1 MWQKRRELGGPFPCW
16 AKEWHKTI
24 DSSIHSFSEDQLVA
38 ASQPTQSSSVCKT
51 LTLTRITCVTGAAL
65 HSKVTLTL
73 CTTWLFSMFYLAPLR
88 IKINSRNLSHGESRV
103 RLLLVATKW
112 ERCFL
117 QLGGGGIFLFLQT
130 SSSQMCLALC
140 QEQESGLGL
149 THEEEH
155 ITSSQVV
162 S

>member
-1 MWQKRRELGGPFPCW
+1 MARFP
-16 AKEWHKTI
+16 AEPKNDTKTI
-24 DSSIHSFSEDQLVA
+24 NSSIHGFSEDQLVA
-38 ASQPTQSSSVCKT
+38 ASKPTQSSSVCKT

-65 HSKVTLTL
+65 HSKVALTL
-73 CTTWLFSMFYLAPLR
+73 CTTWLFSMLYLAPLR
-88 IKINSRNLSHGESRV
+88 IEINSNESRV

-117 QLGGGGIFLFLQT
+117 QPGGGGIFLFLQT